1 MHTCNDEQPD
11 ELEDDFEGE
20 LQEEYEEYEEYE
32 EEEEEEEEEG
42 DEEEEVSDP
51 DAVLQQRRARLDY
64 KLKSTFEAIF
74 EKYGQ
79 DFEGVGDEID
89 LETGDIVV
97 NNGHLLEMQD
107 ERDAGNTSRR
117 NLLRDYTE
125 EPDDTDD
132 IPTSS
137 LEETEVLDDEDDDEE
152 DEVLSEDEEM
162 MEDDL
167 ILRGFAKANR
177 FVQAS
182 PELGPSRIAVPP
194 QRDPRP
200 AALTRPT
207 VRGNA
212 LPSRTDILAQ
222 FGPQLGPQI
231 VDFVS
236 QHHVPNDTH
245 IEPAWRIPEL
255 PSFVPTKRPT
265 IKRATLAPEIERSPS
280 PEASRSV
287 WAPAG
292 TRGPRKSKGSPIFR
306 RESMMPVPRQQITPT
321 SDVDSP
327 QKEILPMLSSVHT
340 TSVGDISSSY
350 KASTLAP
357 SRPRGRPRKNGS
369 GVAAIS
375 TGANII
381 HDRHKGDHVP
391 VDTRYSGHKGNVSQP
406 ANKRRRIDTPKNS
419 ARQKSQDLSQ
429 RPPTSTTPK
438 SFQYLDRKWA
448 GSEPAATSSCAQN
461 CDESAES
468 FAEDDA
474 NLTEESEADQVLCN
488 RSLDSHGTQ
497 PGSTKFKEINNGKA
511 HLQSV
516 PHARTAQAKK
526 KSSAGKGLGKEN
538 THMSTSSQ
546 RKPDRP
552 QLATSV
558 AIKCDLDHT
567 QARSV
572 LKIDVKPMPQR
583 RHEPTSGRTPTHSVL
598 IVHKK
603 TRGKIWLNAGP
614 CPHGCEP
621 DLYLYGRLDGDKY
634 SGVTEHIQRSHRAP
648 YPCTELGCSEG
659 FFRPFALEKHKTKH
673 KKTKQTKTKQKK
685 TKHKTKHPLLSPAMI
700 PEEGPSFDNDSEDE
714 LALG

>member
-1 MHTCNDEQPD
+1 MHTCNDEQSD

-20 LQEEYEEYEEYE
+20 LQED
-32 EEEEEEEEEG
+32 EEEEG
-42 DEEEEVSDP
+42 DEEEKVSDP
-51 DAVLQQRRARLDY
+51 DADLQQRRARLDY

-107 ERDAGNTSRR
+107 ERDAGDTSRR
-117 NLLRDYTE
+117 NLLRDYTQ
-125 EPDDTDD
+125 EPDDTDN

-137 LEETEVLDDEDDDEE
+137 LEETEVLDSEDDEE
-152 DEVLSEDEEM
+152 EEEVLSEDEEV

-182 PELGPSRIAVPP
+182 LELGPSRIAVPP

-200 AALTRPT
+200 AALTPPT

-212 LPSRTDILAQ
+212 LPSRIDILAQ

-245 IEPAWRIPEL
+245 IEPAWRVPEL
-255 PSFVPTKRPT
+255 PSFAPTKRPT

-280 PEASRSV
+280 PEAFKSV
-287 WAPAG
+287 WAPVG
-292 TRGPRKSKGSPIFR
+292 TRGPRKPKGNPIFR
-306 RESMMPVPRQQITPT
+306 RQRMMPVPPQQITPT

-327 QKEILPMLSSVHT
+327 QKEKLPILSSVHT

-350 KASTLAP
+350 KASIWAP
-357 SRPRGRPRKNGS
+357 SRPRGRPRKDDS
-369 GVAAIS
+369 SVTTIF

-381 HDRHKGDHVP
+381 YDTHKGDHIP
-391 VDTRYSGHKGNVSQP
+391 VGAHYSRHEGNVSQP
-406 ANKRRRIDTPKNS
+406 ASKRRRIDTPEKS

-429 RPPTSTTPK
+429 RPPTSATP
-438 SFQYLDRKWA
+438 FDRKWP
-448 GSEPAATSSCAQN
+448 GSEPTATSPSDWN

-474 NLTEESEADQVLCN
+474 NLTEESEPDQVLCN
-488 RSLDSHGTQ
+488 RSLDSHGTR
-497 PGSTKFKEINNGKA
+497 PGSTKFKKMNNGRA

-516 PHARTAQAKK
+516 PQARTVQAKK
-526 KSSAGKGLGKEN
+526 EPSARKGVDKEN
-538 THMSTSSQ
+538 THMSTNSQ

-552 QLATSV
+552 QLATPV
-558 AIKCDLDHT
+558 AVNLDHIS
-567 QARSV
+567 AESV
-572 LKIDVKPMPQR
+572 LKIEEKSMPQR
-583 RHEPTSGRTPTHSVL
+583 RSEPTSGRTPTHSALV
-598 IVHKK
+598 VSK
-603 TRGKIWLNAGP
+603 TIREGKWLNAGP
-614 CPHGCEP
+614 CPHGCGP
-621 DLYLYGRLDGDKY
+621 DLYLYGKVPGDKR
-634 SGVTEHIQRSHRAP
+634 SGFAEHILRHHVPP
-648 YPCTELGCSEG
+648 YPCTELGCSKG
-659 FFRPFALEKHKTKH
+659 FLRPLALEEH
-673 KKTKQTKTKQKK
+673 KKTQHKKTQRKK
-685 TKHKTKHPLLSPAMI
+685 TKHLLLSPAMI
-700 PEEGPSFDNDSEDE
+700 PEEGPSFDDDCEDE